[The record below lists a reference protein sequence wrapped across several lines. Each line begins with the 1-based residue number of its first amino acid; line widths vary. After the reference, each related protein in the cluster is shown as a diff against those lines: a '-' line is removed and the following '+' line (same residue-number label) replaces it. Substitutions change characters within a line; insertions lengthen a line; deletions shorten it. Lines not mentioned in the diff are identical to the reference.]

1 MTTLFSLICMTTSCL
16 LAFAAPP
23 ITPVAITPVA
33 ITPVAITPPV
43 TATLP
48 RMGGIEVGKPAPWF
62 AGWTLDDRVLNRTRL
77 LATTPT
83 ARVHALVFFATWC
96 RPCLKGLTGI
106 AAARAR
112 LDAAGVRVVLVDFR
126 EDAEAVKPFL
136 KAHGLQGLPVIVD
149 KFGAVAQAFGA
160 SDGKTARLPRTVLL
174 DAQGVVRGILAA
186 EGADYV
192 ERLIK
197 AVPQPPSDGP

>member
-1 MTTLFSLICMTTSCL
+1 MTTLLSLICITTTCL
-16 LAFAAPP
+16 VALAAPP
-23 ITPVAITPVA
+23 VTTPTVTPA
-33 ITPVAITPPV
+33 PNAPPM
-43 TATLP
+43 TMMLP

-106 AAARAR
+106 AAARAQ
-112 LDAAGVRVVLVDFR
+112 LEAAGVRVVLVDFR
-126 EDAEAVKPFL
+126 EHAATVKPFL
-136 KAHGLQGLPVIVD
+136 KTHGLQGLPVIVD

-174 DAQGVVRGILAA
+174 DAEGVVRGIFAA

-197 AVPQPPSDGP
+197 TVPQPSSGKP